1 MDGINLRFFDI
12 NNIDNVDIRPNTI
25 KELIK
30 QDTYE
35 NVTHHIIYYYDEDN
49 NKWIQIEDGYTA
61 SQDESNS
68 QKVNINITNANTINK
83 RIRAIIHTECK
94 QEEFCENEKL
104 PKDSNDGEASVTTKF
119 DNIKR
124 ITKNYTSPK
133 LIKIANKASEEPIE
147 PLEDDT
153 NTQDFEEVIQP
164 QDEIVQLDN
173 TENKNENIQS
183 EKIDGKKIPK
193 TGDNIYLVIL
203 VMLVCIILFRA
214 ITLYIKKKKNK

>member
-1 MDGINLRFFDI
+1 MHYAVHG
-12 NNIDNVDIRPNTI
+12 NTAAEVIFITAISREHSKI
-25 KELIK
+25 KAFIK
-30 QDTYE
+30 L
-35 NVTHHIIYYYDEDN
+35 
-49 NKWIQIEDGYTA
+49 A
-61 SQDESNS
+61 
-68 QKVNINITNANTINK
+68 
-83 RIRAIIHTECK
+83 K
-94 QEEFCENEKL
+94 Q
-104 PKDSNDGEASVTTKF
+104 
-119 DNIKR
+119 
-124 ITKNYTSPK
+124 
-133 LIKIANKASEEPIE
+133 ASEEPIE